1 MLIVYPHIGILRFL
15 IQGTNAG
22 KDIFPAADFLKRVK
36 EEYGEFAVLGTKS
49 FGLDCMIDR
58 DKLDLKTWWLTHGSA

>member
-22 KDIFPAADFLKRVK
+22 KDIFPTADFLKRVK
-36 EEYGEFAVLGTKS
+36 EEYG
-49 FGLDCMIDR
+49 
-58 DKLDLKTWWLTHGSA
+58 